1 MSEQNEAMEQGQS
14 PVMVPPKQSI
24 GESLA
29 VYKDWRM
36 AKILLI
42 GSMSGFPW
50 VLIASLMSLWLKA
63 EGLSRSGIGLFGLVF
78 TIYAF
83 NLLWAPLVDKIK
95 LPVLHRLGQRRSWI
109 VLMQSCIGV
118 LMVLMSFFSPKDSLV
133 IISVLAFL
141 IALSNATMDVAV
153 DAMRICLIKR
163 SEAGKVGAASAM
175 ATSGW
180 WLGFGGLGAVALALA
195 QLLDDAGFAN
205 FYQLTYLAMVVYVV
219 LSIVLLLKFVEEPDA
234 EQAPVEETS
243 NMAYRAAKIWI
254 DPVKSFVVNYGIRIG
269 VILLLMIVL
278 FKVGEAF
285 LGRMSIIFYKE
296 IGFSKGDIAL
306 YSKGF
311 GTLALCTFAV
321 IGSII
326 NARYGLFRGLLIGGI
341 AMASTNLLF
350 ALLWVFPSYPLFAF
364 AVIADQFTTAM
375 STVAFVAFISQLCER
390 AFAATQYA
398 AFASIGN
405 FSRTTLA
412 AGSGVMVDALGGN
425 WGIFFVITTLM
436 VLPSLALLWYV
447 RKDILP
453 LMAGQTTKIL

>member
-1 MSEQNEAMEQGQS
+1 MNEETTPQASLGAPTS
-14 PVMVPPKQSI
+14 KSI
-24 GESLA
+24 AESLA

-50 VLIASLMSLWLKA
+50 VLIASMMSLWLKA

-83 NLLWAPLVDKIK
+83 NLFWAPLVDKIK
-95 LPVLHRLGQRRSWI
+95 LPVLSRLGQRRSWI

-118 LMVLMSFFSPKDSLV
+118 LMVLMSFFNPQSSLV
-133 IISVLAFL
+133 VISVLAFL

-163 SEAGKVGAASAM
+163 SETAKVGAASAM

-180 WLGFGGLGAVALALA
+180 WLGFGGLGAVALGVA
-195 QLLDDAGFAN
+195 QLFEDAGAAN
-205 FYQLTYLAMVVYVV
+205 YFQLTYLAMVVYVV
-219 LSIVLLLKFVEEPDA
+219 ASIVLLLLFVEEPEEEPRPA
-234 EQAPVEETS
+234 EAIGNP
-243 NMAYRAAKIWI
+243 ALRAAKIWI

-269 VILLLMIVL
+269 VIILVMIFL
-278 FKVGEAF
+278 FKIGEAF

-326 NARYGLFRGLLIGGI
+326 NARYGLYRGLLIGGI

-350 ALLWVFPSYPLFAF
+350 ALLALYPSEALFAF
-364 AVIADQFTTAM
+364 AVVADQFTTAM
-375 STVAFVAFISQLCER
+375 STVAFVAFISQMCER

-412 AGSGVMVDALGGN
+412 ASSGVMVDALGGN
-425 WGIFFVITTLM
+425 WALFFVITTIM
-436 VLPSLALLWYV
+436 VLPSLAMLLYV
-447 RKDILP
+447 RRDILP
-453 LMAGQTTKIL
+453 LMAGQTTKII